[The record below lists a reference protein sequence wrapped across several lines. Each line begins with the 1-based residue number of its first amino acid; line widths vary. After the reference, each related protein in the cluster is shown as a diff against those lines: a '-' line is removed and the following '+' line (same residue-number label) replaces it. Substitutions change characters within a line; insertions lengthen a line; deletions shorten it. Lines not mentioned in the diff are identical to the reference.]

1 MVVRGWGGEEHGV
14 AANGR
19 RASFW
24 DEEDA
29 LERVFVHVVN
39 VLTCHWTVRFY
50 MICFMLHD
58 LSCFFLN
65 SLRVE

>member
-1 MVVRGWGGEEHGV
+1 MVVRGWEGEEYGV

-29 LERVFVHVVN
+29 LERVFVYVVN
-39 VLTCHWTVRFY
+39 VLHVTGLYAFT
-50 MICFMLHD
+50 
-58 LSCFFLN
+58 
-65 SLRVE
+65 

>member
-1 MVVRGWGGEEHGV
+1 MVVRGCGGEEYGV
-14 AANGR
+14 VANGC

-29 LERVFVHVVN
+29 LERVFVYVVN